1 MEDWKV
7 LYASKLMTA
16 DEAVRQIPDGS
27 RVFFGHAAN
36 EPPVLV
42 DALVRNYEQYKDVEI
57 VHWVPMGKGE
67 YCDPKMKGHLR
78 HNAMFVGGPTRK
90 AVQEGRADYTPFFFH
105 QSTRF
110 FSDGTFPIDVA
121 MVSVTPPDKH
131 GYVSLGVSVGGT
143 KPACLNAKMVIAQVN
158 DQMPRTMGESFLHV
172 SQLTCCVEASTPL
185 PELGGG
191 TIGEVEEAIGR
202 NVASLVEDGSTL
214 QLGIGTIPDAV
225 LKFLGDKKDLGIHS
239 EMFSDGV
246 VDLYQKGVITG
257 ANKRLDK
264 GKMVAAFLMGSKK
277 LYDFV
282 DDNPDVMM
290 RTVDYVNNPA
300 VICQNPKVV
309 SINSCLQVD
318 FNGQVNSE
326 SMGTK
331 QFSGIGG
338 QLDYVRGAAMC
349 PDGKAILAMPST
361 AKHGEVSRIVPV
373 FEPGTTVTT
382 TRTDVHYIVTEY
394 GVANLRAKS
403 LRERARLL
411 INIAHPKFRDQ
422 LWEAYYERYGKED
435 QNPKVVSINSCLQVD
450 FNGQVNSESM
460 GTKQFSGIGGQLD
473 YVRGAAMCPDGKAI
487 LAMPSTAKHGEVS
500 RIVPVFEP
508 GTTVTTTRT
517 DVHYIVT
524 EYGVANLRAKS
535 LRERARLLINIAHPK
550 FRDQLWEAY
559 YERYGKEDQ

>member
-185 PELGGG
+185 PELSGG

-246 VDLYQKGVITG
+246 VELAEAGVITN
-257 ANKRLDK
+257 AKKTLHP
-264 GKMVAAFLMGSKK
+264 GKFEVAFLMGTRR

-282 DDNPDVMM
+282 DHNPDVEL
-290 RTVDYVNNPA
+290 RPVDYVNNPF
-300 VICQNPKVV
+300 VIAQNENMV
-309 SINSCLQVD
+309 SINSCVQVDLMGQVASESIGPKQISGVGGQVD
-318 FNGQVNSE
+318 F
-326 SMGTK
+326 
-331 QFSGIGG
+331 
-338 QLDYVRGAAMC
+338 VRGASASKGGVSIM
-349 PDGKAILAMPST
+349 AMPST
-361 AKHGEVSRIVPV
+361 VKGKISKIVPLLD
-373 FEPGTTVTT
+373 EGAAVTT
-382 TRTDVHYIVTEY
+382 SRNDVDYIVTEY
-394 GVANLRAKS
+394 GVAALKGQTLRQ
-403 LRERARLL
+403 RARNL
-411 INIAHPKFRDQ
+411 IEIARPDFRDE
-422 LWEAYYERYGKED
+422 LKAEYEKRFHCKY
-435 QNPKVVSINSCLQVD
+435 
-450 FNGQVNSESM
+450 
-460 GTKQFSGIGGQLD
+460 
-473 YVRGAAMCPDGKAI
+473 
-487 LAMPSTAKHGEVS
+487 
-500 RIVPVFEP
+500 
-508 GTTVTTTRT
+508 
-517 DVHYIVT
+517 
-524 EYGVANLRAKS
+524 
-535 LRERARLLINIAHPK
+535 
-550 FRDQLWEAY
+550 
-559 YERYGKEDQ
+559 

>member
-1 MEDWKV
+1 MNWKEYYKQHLMSAED
-7 LYASKLMTA
+7 
-16 DEAVRQIPDGS
+16 AVNHIQSGN
-27 RVFFGHAAN
+27 RVVVAHACGEPSYLLDVMVAN
-36 EPPVLV
+36 
-42 DALVRNYEQYKDVEI
+42 AKAYRDVEI
-57 VHWVPMGKGE
+57 VHMVAMGKAE
-67 YCDPKMKGHLR
+67 YCKPEYADNFR
-78 HNAMFVGGPTRK
+78 HNAFFVGGTSRD
-90 AVQEGRADYTPFFFH
+90 AIAEGRGDFTPSFFFEVPR
-105 QSTRF
+105 QFSSTM
-110 FSDGTFPIDVA
+110 PVDVA
-121 MVSVTPPDKH
+121 MVMVTPPDEN
-131 GYVSLGVSVGGT
+131 GMCSLGVSVDYT
-143 KPACLNAKMVIAQVN
+143 LEAVKQAKLVIAQVN
-158 DQMPRTMGESFLHV
+158 PQMPWTGPYSLV
-172 SQLTCCVEASTPL
+172 SVKDLDCIVEHEAPII
-185 PELGGG
+185 ELKPPKIGDIEKA
-191 TIGEVEEAIGR
+191 IGEHC
-202 NVASLVEDGSTL
+202 ASLVPDGATL
-214 QLGIGTIPDAV
+214 QLGIGAIPDAV
-225 LKFLGDKKDLGIHS
+225 LLFLKHKKDLGIHS

-435 QNPKVVSINSCLQVD
+435 Q
-450 FNGQVNSESM
+450 
-460 GTKQFSGIGGQLD
+460 
-473 YVRGAAMCPDGKAI
+473 
-487 LAMPSTAKHGEVS
+487 
-500 RIVPVFEP
+500 
-508 GTTVTTTRT
+508 
-517 DVHYIVT
+517 
-524 EYGVANLRAKS
+524 
-535 LRERARLLINIAHPK
+535 
-550 FRDQLWEAY
+550 
-559 YERYGKEDQ
+559 

>member
-246 VDLYQKGVITG
+246 VDLYQIRQAMEQAPENVTFAG
-257 ANKRLDK
+257 
-264 GKMVAAFLMGSKK
+264 
-277 LYDFV
+277 FV
-282 DDNPDVMM
+282 D
-290 RTVDYVNNPA
+290 RET
-300 VICQNPKVV
+300 
-309 SINSCLQVD
+309 
-318 FNGQVNSE
+318 
-326 SMGTK
+326 
-331 QFSGIGG
+331 
-338 QLDYVRGAAMC
+338 
-349 PDGKAILAMPST
+349 
-361 AKHGEVSRIVPV
+361 
-373 FEPGTTVTT
+373 
-382 TRTDVHYIVTEY
+382 
-394 GVANLRAKS
+394 
-403 LRERARLL
+403 LREAYCGADVFAFMSHEETEGIVVLEAL
-411 INIAHPKFRDQ
+411 ACGIPTVVRDIPV
-422 LWEAYYERYGKED
+422 Y
-435 QNPKVVSINSCLQVD
+435 
-450 FNGQVNSESM
+450 NGW
-460 GTKQFSGIGGQLD
+460 
-473 YVRGAAMCPDGKAI
+473 
-487 LAMPSTAKHGEVS
+487 
-500 RIVPVFEP
+500 
-508 GTTVTTTRT
+508 
-517 DVHYIVT
+517 
-524 EYGVANLRAKS
+524 
-535 LRERARLLINIAHPK
+535 LREGQNVYKASGTDEFQQKAEGLLTGTLPDLTAAGRRVAEERSLSVMGERLREVYRRMDILPAAQPAAKTNLPQA
-550 FRDQLWEAY
+550 
-559 YERYGKEDQ
+559 ERPVQHSFTP

>member
-1 MEDWKV
+1 MNWKEYYKQHLMSAED
-7 LYASKLMTA
+7 
-16 DEAVRQIPDGS
+16 AVNHIQSGN
-27 RVFFGHAAN
+27 RVVVAHACGEPSYLLDVMVAN
-36 EPPVLV
+36 
-42 DALVRNYEQYKDVEI
+42 AKAYKDVEI
-57 VHWVPMGKGE
+57 VHMVAMGKAE
-67 YCDPKMKGHLR
+67 YCKPEYADNFR
-78 HNAMFVGGPTRK
+78 HNAFFVGGTSRD
-90 AVQEGRADYTPFFFH
+90 AIAEGRGDFTPSFFFEVPR
-105 QSTRF
+105 QFSSTM
-110 FSDGTFPIDVA
+110 PVDVA
-121 MVSVTPPDKH
+121 MVMVTPPDEN
-131 GYVSLGVSVGGT
+131 GMCSLGVSVDYT
-143 KPACLNAKMVIAQVN
+143 LEAVKQAKLVIAQVN
-158 DQMPRTMGESFLHV
+158 PQMPWTGPYSLV
-172 SQLTCCVEASTPL
+172 SVKDLDCIVEHEAPII
-185 PELGGG
+185 ELKPPKIGDIEKA
-191 TIGEVEEAIGR
+191 IGEHC
-202 NVASLVEDGSTL
+202 ASLVPDGATL
-214 QLGIGTIPDAV
+214 QLGIGAIPDAV
-225 LKFLGDKKDLGIHS
+225 LLFLKHKKDLGIHS

-435 QNPKVVSINSCLQVD
+435 Q
-450 FNGQVNSESM
+450 
-460 GTKQFSGIGGQLD
+460 
-473 YVRGAAMCPDGKAI
+473 
-487 LAMPSTAKHGEVS
+487 
-500 RIVPVFEP
+500 
-508 GTTVTTTRT
+508 
-517 DVHYIVT
+517 
-524 EYGVANLRAKS
+524 
-535 LRERARLLINIAHPK
+535 
-550 FRDQLWEAY
+550 
-559 YERYGKEDQ
+559 

>member
-78 HNAMFVGGPTRK
+78 HNAMFVGGP
-90 AVQEGRADYTPFFFH
+90 
-105 QSTRF
+105 
-110 FSDGTFPIDVA
+110 
-121 MVSVTPPDKH
+121 
-131 GYVSLGVSVGGT
+131 

-257 ANKRLDK
+257 TNKRLDK

-435 QNPKVVSINSCLQVD
+435 Q
-450 FNGQVNSESM
+450 
-460 GTKQFSGIGGQLD
+460 
-473 YVRGAAMCPDGKAI
+473 
-487 LAMPSTAKHGEVS
+487 
-500 RIVPVFEP
+500 
-508 GTTVTTTRT
+508 
-517 DVHYIVT
+517 
-524 EYGVANLRAKS
+524 
-535 LRERARLLINIAHPK
+535 
-550 FRDQLWEAY
+550 
-559 YERYGKEDQ
+559 

>member
-1 MEDWKV
+1 M
-7 LYASKLMTA
+7 
-16 DEAVRQIPDGS
+16 
-27 RVFFGHAAN
+27 
-36 EPPVLV
+36 PV
-42 DALVRNYEQYKDVEI
+42 
-57 VHWVPMGKGE
+57 
-67 YCDPKMKGHLR
+67 
-78 HNAMFVGGPTRK
+78 
-90 AVQEGRADYTPFFFH
+90 
-105 QSTRF
+105 
-110 FSDGTFPIDVA
+110 DVA
-121 MVSVTPPDKH
+121 MVMVTPPDEN
-131 GYVSLGVSVGGT
+131 GMCSLGVSVDYT
-143 KPACLNAKMVIAQVN
+143 LEAVKQAKLVIAQVN
-158 DQMPRTMGESFLHV
+158 PQMPWTGPYSLV
-172 SQLTCCVEASTPL
+172 SVKDLDCIVEHEAPII
-185 PELGGG
+185 ELKPPKIGDIEKA
-191 TIGEVEEAIGR
+191 IGEHC
-202 NVASLVEDGSTL
+202 ASLVPDGATL
-214 QLGIGTIPDAV
+214 QLGIGAIPDAV
-225 LKFLGDKKDLGIHS
+225 LLFLKHKKDLGIHS

-435 QNPKVVSINSCLQVD
+435 Q
-450 FNGQVNSESM
+450 
-460 GTKQFSGIGGQLD
+460 
-473 YVRGAAMCPDGKAI
+473 
-487 LAMPSTAKHGEVS
+487 
-500 RIVPVFEP
+500 
-508 GTTVTTTRT
+508 
-517 DVHYIVT
+517 
-524 EYGVANLRAKS
+524 
-535 LRERARLLINIAHPK
+535 
-550 FRDQLWEAY
+550 
-559 YERYGKEDQ
+559 